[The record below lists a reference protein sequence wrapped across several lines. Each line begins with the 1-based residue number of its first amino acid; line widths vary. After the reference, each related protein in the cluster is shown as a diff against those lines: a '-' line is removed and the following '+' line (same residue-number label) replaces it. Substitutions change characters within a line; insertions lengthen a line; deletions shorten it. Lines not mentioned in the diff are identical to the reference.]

1 MGQKVSPVGLRIG
14 INKDWE
20 SKWYAPNKDFAKY
33 LNTDI
38 KIREY
43 LEKNLKG
50 SSVASIVIERN
61 NKRTNIIINTSKPGV
76 VIGRGGEEIE
86 KHKKA
91 LAKLT
96 GEDIYISIV
105 EIKQPDLNAA
115 LVAEQIAMQIENRV
129 SFRVAQKKAIR
140 NTMKAG
146 AKGIKTLISGR
157 LNGAEIARSE
167 GYNEGTVPLHTLRA
181 DIDYA
186 HKEADTIYGK
196 IGVKVW
202 IYKGEILPAKETRE
216 VKKMLIPKRTKYRKP
231 HRISYEGKSKG
242 KNVLSFGEYGLV
254 AKEGAYITA
263 RQIEAARVAMTREM
277 KKSKRGK
284 VFINIFPHLARTKK
298 PLEVRMG
305 SGKGNVEEWVAVVKE
320 GKIMFEMTDVTEETA
335 REAFRLAGHKL
346 PIKTKFIKKE
356 EVQTNEN

>member
-50 SSVASIVIERN
+50 SSVASVVIERN

-96 GEDIYISIV
+96 GEEIYLSIV

-115 LVAEQIAMQIENRV
+115 LVAEQIAMQIENRA
-129 SFRVAQKKAIR
+129 SFQSSSKESHQKH
-140 NTMKAG
+140 
-146 AKGIKTLISGR
+146 
-157 LNGAEIARSE
+157 
-167 GYNEGTVPLHTLRA
+167 NESR
-181 DIDYA
+181 
-186 HKEADTIYGK
+186 
-196 IGVKVW
+196 
-202 IYKGEILPAKETRE
+202 
-216 VKKMLIPKRTKYRKP
+216 
-231 HRISYEGKSKG
+231 
-242 KNVLSFGEYGLV
+242 
-254 AKEGAYITA
+254 
-263 RQIEAARVAMTREM
+263 
-277 KKSKRGK
+277 SKRYK
-284 VFINIFPHLARTKK
+284 NFCIWTFK
-298 PLEVRMG
+298 
-305 SGKGNVEEWVAVVKE
+305 WC
-320 GKIMFEMTDVTEETA
+320 
-335 REAFRLAGHKL
+335 
-346 PIKTKFIKKE
+346 
-356 EVQTNEN
+356 